1 MKNNINPALQ
11 ELKQFVGTWEMEIS
25 NASFFATLKPRGIL
39 VSYAILCAKY
49 EQFCGD
55 VVFGANRK
63 PVVTQLLAKRE
74 ESCFTAFGLAREPK
88 NSEPRYGK
96 ISLKLSD
103 C

>member
-1 MKNNINPALQ
+1 SYSRTRQQ
-11 ELKQFVGTWEMEIS
+11 ELKQFIGTWEMEIS

-63 PVVTQLLAKRE
+63 PVVAQLLAKRE
-74 ESCFTAFGLAREPK
+74 ESCFLQHLDWQGNR
-88 NSEPRYGK
+88 K
-96 ISLKLSD
+96 IPNRD
-103 C
+103 TGRFR